1 MNRKNIFII
10 CLIFILFMPPLV
22 EAKTAD
28 EWINEG
34 IESGQAGKY
43 SDAIKA
49 FDEALKINTQFAEAW
64 NNKGIALI
72 KLGRNDDAIEALDQ
86 ALKINPQFAEAWNN
100 KGFALYDLKRYDEA
114 IKAYAS
120 CTVKIP
126 IIGHTKY
133 INKLTFNNSKYTWS
147 SYDIARTSVNISS
160 KKTGII

>member
-34 IESGQAGKY
+34 IESGKAGKY

-49 FDEALKINTQFAEAW
+49 LDE
-64 NNKGIALI
+64 
-72 KLGRNDDAIEALDQ
+72 